1 MRRNQQ
7 KGEGQEVR
15 VELKYCERCGG
26 LWVRE
31 CGAGVVYCNSC
42 QAKMAELP
50 ISRTKRPGRL
60 LLPVG
65 QESLVDDYAGEDANE
80 DSPDCEALDCAAA
93 DFEEAGGAA

>member
-1 MRRNQQ
+1 MRRNQ
-7 KGEGQEVR
+7 KEGEVKEVR

-31 CGAGVVYCNSC
+31 CGAGEVYCGSC

-60 LLPVG
+60 MLPVG
-65 QESLVDDYAGEDANE
+65 QPSLIDNYTDEDESE
-80 DSPDCEALDCAAA
+80 DSLECEALDCAAV